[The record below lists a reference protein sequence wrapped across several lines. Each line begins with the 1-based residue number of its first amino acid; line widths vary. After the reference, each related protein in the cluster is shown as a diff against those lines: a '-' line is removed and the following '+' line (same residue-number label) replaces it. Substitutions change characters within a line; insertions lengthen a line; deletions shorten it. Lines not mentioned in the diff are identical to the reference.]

1 MGLWVVERPV
11 LWHAK
16 KESLFLTLFVEL
28 SDDGLDEVVL
38 RRHVAGFRRSRRRRR
53 RGRGRRD
60 NVHHLEPVQQ
70 KRLGQRIKTF
80 FPLPYNYQ
88 WLHFE
93 AFRN

>member
-53 RGRGRRD
+53 RGRG
-60 NVHHLEPVQQ
+60 
-70 KRLGQRIKTF
+70 
-80 FPLPYNYQ
+80 
-88 WLHFE
+88 
-93 AFRN
+93 